1 MGRRAE
7 RSLSD
12 NKLIERRPY
21 MLPMFIT
28 IIVLLAAVILWAI
41 STQRKLVV
49 LDENTRSAMSQI
61 GVQLSGRFDSLRALL
76 DLSKGYAG
84 QESELLIESI
94 KSGRSVITAKSTP
107 DDVMHQELIIS
118 YALSQTSLIEQQYP
132 ALKADPNYVKAMDA
146 VETFESMVRT
156 SRLLYNDSITKRNRQ
171 IRMFPTCIIAG
182 ILGFPKGAYLEE
194 RTIGAN
200 GAKAY

>member
-1 MGRRAE
+1 
-7 RSLSD
+7 
-12 NKLIERRPY
+12 